1 MHLGM
6 WNSIIIVLSFSFV
19 VIFLDE
25 YVVKPWRHRKW
36 ERTAASGDKEAQ
48 RLLEM
53 ARSDLFWGVAAGG
66 IVTIISRC

>member
-6 WNSIIIVLSFSFV
+6 WNSIAIVLGFSFV

-36 ERTAASGDKEAQ
+36 ERKAASGDKEAQ
-48 RLLEM
+48 RLLDM
-53 ARSDLFWGVAAGG
+53 ARSAKV
-66 IVTIISRC
+66 SEE

>member
-6 WNSIIIVLSFSFV
+6 WNSIIIVLGFSFV
-19 VIFLDE
+19 VVFLDE

-36 ERTAASGDKEAQ
+36 ERKAASGDKEAQ

-53 ARSDLFWGVAAGG
+53 ARSAKVFEE
-66 IVTIISRC
+66 